1 MLPEF
6 AMLEFFFKK
15 ERQLES
21 LIYSYLENLGM
32 TQKHF
37 VKAMNICLKEGV
49 SDDFCFLMDQ
59 THRFESRADDL
70 RDEINELMYSR
81 ALIPESRE
89 DVMALLERVDEI
101 PRSFEHVLNI
111 ILTEKIALPDFLV
124 LDVQELIRISIESC
138 DLMAKQ
144 IDVMI
149 KKREGIRTLMS
160 TIDQNESHCD
170 HIERRIIVKLFE
182 SDLEPFIKI
191 QLKELVIVLGEI
203 SDQVDRVSKRVN
215 IMAMKR
221 RV

>member
-1 MLPEF
+1 MLN
-6 AMLEFFFKK
+6 FFFKK
-15 ERQLES
+15 ELQLEK
-21 LIYSYLENLGM
+21 LIYNYLENIGM
-32 TQKHF
+32 IQKHF
-37 VKAMNICLKEGV
+37 VKAMNICLKEGA
-49 SDDFCFLMDQ
+49 SDDFCFLVDQ
-59 THRFESRADDL
+59 THKFESRADDL

-89 DVMALLERVDEI
+89 DIMALLERVDEI
-101 PRSFEHVLNI
+101 PRSFEQILNMI
-111 ILTEKIALPDFLV
+111 RTQQIFFPEFLV
-124 LDVQELIRISIESC
+124 LDIQELIRVSMESC

-149 KKREGIRTLMS
+149 KKKEGIRTLMS

-170 HIERRIIVKLFE
+170 HIERRIIVKLFK
-182 SDLEPFIKI
+182 SDLEPFLKL

-215 IMAMKR
+215 IMTMKR

>member
-1 MLPEF
+1 
-6 AMLEFFFKK
+6 MLEFFFKK

-21 LIYSYLENLGM
+21 LIYSYLENLGK
-32 TQKHF
+32 TQNHF

-59 THRFESRADDL
+59 THKFESRADDL

-89 DVMALLERVDEI
+89 DIMALLERVDEI
-101 PRSFEHVLNI
+101 PRSFEQILNMI
-111 ILTEKIALPDFLV
+111 RTQKIFFPEFLL
-124 LDVQELIRISIESC
+124 LDIQELIRVSMESC

-149 KKREGIRTLMS
+149 KKKEGIRSLMS
-160 TIDQNESHCD
+160 TIDKNESHCD

-182 SDLEPFIKI
+182 SDLEPFLKL

-215 IMAMKR
+215 IMTMKR

>member
-1 MLPEF
+1 MLN
-6 AMLEFFFKK
+6 FFFKK
-15 ERQLES
+15 ELQLEK
-21 LIYSYLENLGM
+21 LIYNYLENLGM
-32 TQKHF
+32 IQKHF
-37 VKAMNICLKEGV
+37 AKAMNICLKEGA
-49 SDDFCFLMDQ
+49 SDDFCFLVDQ
-59 THRFESRADDL
+59 THKFESRADDL

-89 DVMALLERVDEI
+89 DIMALLERVDEI
-101 PRSFEHVLNI
+101 PRSFEQILNMI
-111 ILTEKIALPDFLV
+111 RTQQIFFPEFLV
-124 LDVQELIRISIESC
+124 LDIQELIRVSMESC

-149 KKREGIRTLMS
+149 KKKEGIRTLMS

-182 SDLEPFIKI
+182 SDLEPFLKL

-215 IMAMKR
+215 IMTMKR

>member
-1 MLPEF
+1 MLTF
-6 AMLEFFFKK
+6 LFKK

-21 LIYSYLENLGM
+21 LIYNYLENLGM
-32 TQKHF
+32 IQKHF
-37 VKAMNICLKEGV
+37 ARAMNICLKEGV
-49 SDDFCFLMDQ
+49 GDDFSFCMDQ

-89 DVMALLERVDEI
+89 DIMALLERVDEI
-101 PRSFEHVLNI
+101 PRSFEQILNMI
-111 ILTEKIALPDFLV
+111 RTQRITFPEFLV
-124 LDVQELIRISIESC
+124 LDIQELIRISMESC

-144 IDVMI
+144 IDVLI
-149 KKREGIRTLMS
+149 KKKEGIRALMS

-182 SDLEPFIKI
+182 SDLEPFMKL
-191 QLKELVIVLGEI
+191 QLKEMVIVLGEI
-203 SDQVDRVSKRVN
+203 SDQADRVSKRVN
-215 IMAMKR
+215 IMTMKR

>member
-1 MLPEF
+1 MLS
-6 AMLEFFFKK
+6 MFFKK

-21 LIYSYLENLGM
+21 LIYNYLENLEM
-32 TQKHF
+32 IQNHF
-37 VKAMNICLKEGV
+37 VKAMNLCLKEGV

-89 DVMALLERVDEI
+89 DIMALLEKVDAV
-101 PRSFEHVLNI
+101 PRSFEQVLNMI
-111 ILTEKIALPDFLV
+111 RTQKLSFPDFLI
-124 LDVQELIRISIESC
+124 LDIQELIRVSMESC

-144 IDVMI
+144 IDVWI
-149 KKREGIRTLMS
+149 KKKEGVRTLMS

-170 HIERRIIVKLFE
+170 HIERRIITKIFE
-182 SDLEPFIKI
+182 TDVEPFLKL
-191 QLKELVIVLGEI
+191 QLKEIVIVLGEI
-203 SDQVDRVSKRVN
+203 SDQADRVSKRIN
-215 IMAMKR
+215 IMKMKR